1 MPQTG
6 VGGSNPGSP
15 LDEVSGSPL
24 VAEPVVDVGS
34 PLLLLLLLLLSAPLL
49 LCVATA
55 PSSAQASPEARH
67 KPRLMRAADM
77 PREHRKNPARPS
89 KAHEHSFLSH
99 TPGGGVALPTPTAH
113 QLGMLGGRPLT
124 L

>member
-1 MPQTG
+1 MQRDPQRRHSSLNLRRLG
-6 VGGSNPGSP
+6 LWSIP
-15 LDEVSGSPL
+15 
-24 VAEPVVDVGS
+24 
-34 PLLLLLLLLLSAPLL
+34 LLLLLLLLSAPLL

-77 PREHRKNPARPS
+77 RREHRKNPARPS

>member
-15 LDEVSGSPL
+15 LDDEPGSPL
-24 VAEPVVDVGS
+24 VAEPVGVDVGS
-34 PLLLLLLLLLSAPLL
+34 PLLLLLLSAPLL

-77 PREHRKNPARPS
+77 RREHRKNPARPS

>member
-1 MPQTG
+1 MPQIG

-15 LDEVSGSPL
+15 LDDEPGSSL
-24 VAEPVVDVGS
+24 VAGPVVDVGS
-34 PLLLLLLLLLSAPLL
+34 PLLLLLLSAPLL

-77 PREHRKNPARPS
+77 RREHRKNPARPS